1 MAGSGGQVFKM
12 IPHQEDFRT
21 LKQKRGKQGRAESA
35 RPWLET
41 AVTSPSTHSCWSRAC
56 QSCGH
61 LGREPKKP
69 PGQGRDS
76 RLQVQRAGP
85 LPAGKTVSSWSCV
98 PTPPPQYSHAREAS
112 PCDPPW
118 LSVTQVPSQGPI
130 SLLPLPAPIC
140 LLVHPNASGCPRH
153 GDLPPRD
160 VTQRLLN
167 L

>member
-1 MAGSGGQVFKM
+1 MAESGDQVFKV

-21 LKQKRGKQGRAESA
+21 LKQKRGKRDRAESA
-35 RPWLET
+35 RSWLESS
-41 AVTSPSTHSCWSRAC
+41 VTPPSTHSCWSRAC

-76 RLQVQRAGP
+76 GLQVQRIEQHRLSRGHCQQAR
-85 LPAGKTVSSWSCV
+85 LC
-98 PTPPPQYSHAREAS
+98 PPPQYSHTREAS
-112 PCDPPW
+112 PFDHPGLVP
-118 LSVTQVPSQGPI
+118 QVPSQGSI

-140 LLVHPNASGCPRH
+140 LLLYPNASGCPRH
-153 GDLPPRD
+153 GDLPPPG
-160 VTQRLLN
+160 VIQRLLN